1 MRGRKQFW
9 KGALCGALLTC
20 IVGIGLLYT
29 FMGVD
34 DILNRETEQKLRIMR
49 QLIDSKYLYGDA
61 ISDENLQEALMKGY
75 VNGLGD
81 PYSVYYD
88 KEETQAL
95 MESTSGEFVG
105 IGVVLSK
112 EMETNTYTFT
122 TIYEDSPAQK
132 AGAKEGDVLYA
143 VDGEPV
149 AKLDMDSIVLRIK
162 GEKGTKVLLTV
173 LRDGKE
179 KTLEAV
185 RDKVVVKTVS
195 YEMKP
200 NQIGYLYVSG
210 FEEVTYQQFENA
222 ITALKKQ
229 GMKALVIDLRNNPG
243 GNFDTV
249 CDMLDYILPEGVIIS
264 TKDKNG
270 KGQVVK
276 SDAEHALKL
285 PLAVL
290 VNGNSASASE
300 VFSGAVQDYGIGTI
314 IGTTT
319 YGKGIVQELYQLP
332 DGTCLKITTSEYYTP
347 NGRSIHGVGIQP
359 DIEVEYVYDETN
371 PERDNQLQKALE
383 VLANEI

>member
-1 MRGRKQFW
+1 M
-9 KGALCGALLTC
+9 
-20 IVGIGLLYT
+20 
-29 FMGVD
+29 
-34 DILNRETEQKLRIMR
+34 
-49 QLIDSKYLYGDA
+49 
-61 ISDENLQEALMKGY
+61 
-75 VNGLGD
+75 
-81 PYSVYYD
+81 
-88 KEETQAL
+88 
-95 MESTSGEFVG
+95 
-105 IGVVLSK
+105 
-112 EMETNTYTFT
+112 
-122 TIYEDSPAQK
+122 
-132 AGAKEGDVLYA
+132 
-143 VDGEPV
+143 
-149 AKLDMDSIVLRIK
+149 RIK